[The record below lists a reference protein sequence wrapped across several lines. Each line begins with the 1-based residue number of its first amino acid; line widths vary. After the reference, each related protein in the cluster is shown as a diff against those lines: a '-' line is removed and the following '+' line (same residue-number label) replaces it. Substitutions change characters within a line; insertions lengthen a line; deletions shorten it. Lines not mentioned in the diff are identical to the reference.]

1 MKFTMKKSL
10 LTVAVSLTLG
20 VVSSSAVAALFNPF
34 TVDETS
40 VAGALANPALS
51 APAPGSEPGK
61 ITGNY
66 VETLT
71 FTGGTSGTFTGSLR
85 WNAGQFVATDG
96 ASILP
101 SQLNGVATSNYG
113 LYALLSISGSY
124 VPGAAPNT
132 TVFTLASGNA
142 LSVWIDPSSNTTFGG
157 TSVTGGAGEDY
168 QIASGLTI
176 SGTGTLDPTLPT
188 CSGGGINCG
197 SFGTNT
203 TFALT
208 ALGSNYFTGP
218 VPFYNLS
225 FQSGQINLLT
235 PTLSGVPQ
243 TTNGSLDVVF
253 GRVPEP
259 ASLALMGIG
268 LMGLAASVRRRKQA

>member
-10 LTVAVSLTLG
+10 LTIAVTLTLG
-20 VVSSSAVAALFNPF
+20 AASTVATAALFNPF

-40 VAGALANPALS
+40 VTGALANPALS
-51 APAPGSEPGK
+51 APLPGSEPGK

-71 FTGGTSGTFTGSLR
+71 FTGGASGTFTGALR

-96 ASILP
+96 ATILP
-101 SQLNGVATSNYG
+101 NQLNGLVASNYG

-124 VPGAAPNT
+124 VPGAAPGT
-132 TVFTLASGNA
+132 TVFTLAGGNA
-142 LSVWIDPSSNTTFGG
+142 LSVWIDPDSNTTFTGANVN
-157 TSVTGGAGEDY
+157 VTGGEDY
-168 QIASGLTI
+168 QIASGLTV
-176 SGTGTLDPTLPT
+176 SGTGTLDPALPT
-188 CSGGGINCG
+188 CGGGGINCG
-197 SFGTNT
+197 SFGTTT

-208 ALGSNYFTGP
+208 ALGQNYFTGP
-218 VPFYNLS
+218 NPFYNLS

-235 PTLSGVPQ
+235 PTLSGVAQ